1 MSYVRILCIP
11 ALLMLLWPARAQA
24 QPKAPT
30 TPTAP
35 PPATPAT
42 PPPAKSTWPGYDLAL
57 DEMAQKNFAAACPR
71 LEEVV
76 RMAPNEPLPLSTLG
90 ECNEGWGRLAT
101 AYGLYRRAEQAAVAK
116 GDQEQSKKA
125 QAKITE
131 LEPRLSRLTLE
142 VPQDVAATPGVVV
155 NFDRQ
160 PLDRQLWGAP
170 LFVDRG
176 EHSLEVLVPG
186 RSPWVRKVPV
196 ETDGESYLVKVN
208 IKVQPPNAGQNPY
221 PPPPMGQLP
230 YPPGGAW
237 WTQPPQDKPAPAP
250 PPVKNAQNDK
260 RFSVRAAGGAAF
272 FMSSF
277 PYFIDVGGFTELD
290 VLYRL
295 RIKPKV
301 RIDMGLKGRYYGNV
315 DASHW
320 KVGVPF
326 EFVFE
331 LGRYV
336 ELPVVIVPGGTFIVF
351 DDPHFDGANAF
362 DMQIQVG
369 LQFVVSPLITIGVS
383 PFSFDF
389 VMPKSLGDNLITYEP
404 RAWVGASF

>member
-24 QPKAPT
+24 QPKVPA

-42 PPPAKSTWPGYDLAL
+42 PAPAKSTWPGYDLAL

-208 IKVQPPNAGQNPY
+208 IKVSPPNAGQNPY
-221 PPPPMGQLP
+221 
-230 YPPGGAW
+230 
-237 WTQPPQDKPAPAP
+237 
-250 PPVKNAQNDK
+250 
-260 RFSVRAAGGAAF
+260 
-272 FMSSF
+272 
-277 PYFIDVGGFTELD
+277 
-290 VLYRL
+290 
-295 RIKPKV
+295 
-301 RIDMGLKGRYYGNV
+301 
-315 DASHW
+315 
-320 KVGVPF
+320 
-326 EFVFE
+326 
-331 LGRYV
+331 
-336 ELPVVIVPGGTFIVF
+336 
-351 DDPHFDGANAF
+351 
-362 DMQIQVG
+362 
-369 LQFVVSPLITIGVS
+369 
-383 PFSFDF
+383 
-389 VMPKSLGDNLITYEP
+389 
-404 RAWVGASF
+404 